1 MLSAGDVVE
10 LEIADVAY
18 RGNGVARVDG
28 VVVFVPRTLAGE
40 KVRARVM
47 SVRKR
52 FCEARVV
59 EVIEPSPKR
68 VAEWEPRVPGCV
80 YDHMDYGEEVRVKD
94 SQLRNFLRRHV
105 ADGAKFL
112 APFPSPLSR
121 NYRNKIVFHAQRGRD
136 GGMAVGYYGDDNVS
150 VVDVAECPFADS
162 AINYAWARMR
172 GAAKLRMKD
181 GESITFRHTVADGVV
196 SWDGKAPAGEWLTVD
211 TIAGDM
217 KVPLDGF
224 FQVNDAVARELA
236 EHVVGSV
243 AGFDE
248 VLDLYCGVGVFGIA
262 AAKRG
267 ARRVFGM
274 ESGRNAVVAAKMN
287 SAGMD
292 GVKFKC
298 EQVERASGFGGL
310 DFAKAAVIV
319 DPPRSGMGTAVA
331 ARIAKLGARRVVYV
345 SCDPATMT
353 RDLEPF
359 AAAGYEV
366 ASARVF
372 DMFPRT
378 MHFESAVVLNRTTAG
393 N

>member
-1 MLSAGDVVE
+1 MLSTGDIVE

-18 RGNGVARVDG
+18 RGSGVARVDG

-47 SVRKR
+47 SVKKR
-52 FCEARVV
+52 FCEARVID
-59 EVIEPSPKR
+59 VIKPSPKR
-68 VAEWEPRVPGCV
+68 IAGWEPRVPGCV

-94 SQLRNFLRRHV
+94 SQLRNFLRRV
-105 ADGAKFL
+105 ADGARFL
-112 APFPSPLSR
+112 PPFSSPLSR
-121 NYRNKIVFHAQRGRD
+121 NYRNKVVFHAQRGRD
-136 GGMAVGYYGDDNVS
+136 GDVSIGYYGDDNVS
-150 VVDVAECPFADS
+150 VVDIAECPFADN
-162 AINYAWARMR
+162 AINYAWSRMR
-172 GAAKLRMKD
+172 DAAKLRMKD

-196 SWDGKAPAGEWLTVD
+196 SWDGKAPAGEWLTVA
-211 TIAGDM
+211 TIAGNM

-236 EHVVGSV
+236 EHVVGNV

-267 ARRVFGM
+267 AKRVFGV
-274 ESGRNAVVAAKMN
+274 ESGRNAVEAAKMN
-287 SAGMD
+287 SAAMD

-298 EQVERASGFGGL
+298 EQVERATGFGEL
-310 DFAKAAVIV
+310 DFEKGAVIV
-319 DPPRSGMGTAVA
+319 DPPRSGMGAAVA
-331 ARIAKLGARRVVYV
+331 AKIARLGARRVVYV

-359 AAAGYEV
+359 TAAGYEV
-366 ASARVF
+366 ASVKMF

-378 MHFESAVVLNRTTAG
+378 MHFESVVVLSR
-393 N
+393 